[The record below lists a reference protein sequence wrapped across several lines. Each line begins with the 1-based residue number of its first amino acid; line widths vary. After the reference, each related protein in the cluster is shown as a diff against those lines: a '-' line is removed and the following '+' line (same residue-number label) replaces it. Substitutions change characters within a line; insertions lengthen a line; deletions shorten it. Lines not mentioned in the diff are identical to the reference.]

1 MQIQIHKY
9 ANTNMEIYMCSCTP
23 AMMHKCTLELEW
35 VQKGSRSIHSI
46 RIPYM
51 VMLLGTWKC
60 SQYLPFKTFG
70 IGINRWGGIWS
81 EHPLYKV
88 HLKEEL
94 SYYIVQTN
102 MLLMHARNEMCSVGR
117 NVECSMH
124 DMHSCT
130 CYTYICYAG

>member
-1 MQIQIHKY
+1 
-9 ANTNMEIYMCSCTP
+9 
-23 AMMHKCTLELEW
+23 
-35 VQKGSRSIHSI
+35 
-46 RIPYM
+46 M

-124 DMHSCT
+124 DMHIAQLHTLYIYLLRRLECETYVLCT
-130 CYTYICYAG
+130 PVQCAR

>member
-9 ANTNMEIYMCSCTP
+9 GNTNMEIYMCSCTP

-60 SQYLPFKTFG
+60 LQYFKTCG
-70 IGINRWGGIWS
+70 IGINWWGGIWS
-81 EHPLYKV
+81 EHLLYKV
-88 HLKEEL
+88 QLKEEL
-94 SYYIVQTN
+94 RYYIVQTN

-130 CYTYICYAG
+130 HYTYICYAG